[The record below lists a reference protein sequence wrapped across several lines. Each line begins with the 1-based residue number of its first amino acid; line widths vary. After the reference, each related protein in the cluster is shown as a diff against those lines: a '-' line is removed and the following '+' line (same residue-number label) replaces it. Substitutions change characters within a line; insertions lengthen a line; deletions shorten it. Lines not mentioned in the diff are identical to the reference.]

1 MVRFHFNGEFVTSGR
16 EKKYCGGREALSYI
30 DRDKISLPEIFGH
43 LRDHCKVMEGTMLHW
58 LFPGKDLNSGLRAL
72 LDDTVCKLM
81 EDCIDDLG
89 VAEVY
94 AEEPTIVDL
103 CYSSDDDS
111 SYEADESEDDSEE
124 MEVAEGGMEGTEDAV
139 ALEGG
144 EIRTKTNEVR
154 KGKAISSEIPENR
167 LVVYNCDNDPLASQA
182 PSESE
187 SNSEYIPGD
196 DAGSDDDEEIIE
208 IEKHY
213 KDMKRKVKAGQL
225 DNLDDVYLGGQGWQ
239 NMNNEAGGEGDGIAA
254 ESLEDESMEEIGTDG
269 EVSTKENKFPR
280 YKKKVGTPCFELG
293 MKFSSKKQF
302 KKAVTKYALAERKVI
317 NFIKDDLK
325 RVRAKCD
332 WASCPWV
339 CLLSKNTR
347 SDSWQ
352 IVTLESLH
360 ACPPRRD
367 NKMVTATRIAEKYG
381 KIILANPGWNLAH
394 MKATV
399 QEEMFG
405 EASVPKLKRAK
416 AMVMKK
422 AMDATKGQYQKL
434 YNYQLELLRSNPGS
448 TVVVNREIGTDPPVF
463 KRIYICLDACKRG
476 FVDGCRKVV
485 GLDGCFFKGA
495 TNGELLC
502 AIGRDANNQMY
513 PIAWAVVH
521 KENNEEWDWFL
532 DLLCSDLKVLDGTG
546 WVFISDQQKV
556 HYYCVN
562 INFQMLHVCEMIT
575 KCNFVYNA
583 GNHQCS

>member
-81 EDCIDDLG
+81 ADCIDDLG

-239 NMNNEAGGEGDGIAA
+239 NMNNEAGGEVDGIAA
-254 ESLEDESMEEIGTDG
+254 ESPEDESMEEIGTDG

-280 YKKKVGTPCFELG
+280 
-293 MKFSSKKQF
+293 
-302 KKAVTKYALAERKVI
+302 
-317 NFIKDDLK
+317 
-325 RVRAKCD
+325 
-332 WASCPWV
+332 
-339 CLLSKNTR
+339 
-347 SDSWQ
+347 
-352 IVTLESLH
+352 
-360 ACPPRRD
+360 
-367 NKMVTATRIAEKYG
+367 
-381 KIILANPGWNLAH
+381 
-394 MKATV
+394 
-399 QEEMFG
+399 
-405 EASVPKLKRAK
+405 
-416 AMVMKK
+416 
-422 AMDATKGQYQKL
+422 
-434 YNYQLELLRSNPGS
+434 
-448 TVVVNREIGTDPPVF
+448 
-463 KRIYICLDACKRG
+463 
-476 FVDGCRKVV
+476 
-485 GLDGCFFKGA
+485 
-495 TNGELLC
+495 
-502 AIGRDANNQMY
+502 
-513 PIAWAVVH
+513 
-521 KENNEEWDWFL
+521 
-532 DLLCSDLKVLDGTG
+532 
-546 WVFISDQQKV
+546 
-556 HYYCVN
+556 
-562 INFQMLHVCEMIT
+562 
-575 KCNFVYNA
+575 
-583 GNHQCS
+583 